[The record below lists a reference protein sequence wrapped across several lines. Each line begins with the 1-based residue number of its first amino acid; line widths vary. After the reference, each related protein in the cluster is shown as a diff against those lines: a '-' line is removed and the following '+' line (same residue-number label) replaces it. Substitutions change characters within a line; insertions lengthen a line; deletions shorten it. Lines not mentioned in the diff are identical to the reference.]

1 MPLLLLVDVSRRVVI
16 VVLYP
21 VIPVL
26 LLVITGPVAV
36 LLPALP
42 PPVADEEIEPEI
54 GVTGMVLVR
63 IPVFVVV
70 LRTVAELVAP
80 ELDKE
85 AVPGVLE
92 GVDPLLVVVVTEGS
106 VDDGGTPYVV
116 NITQNRRKG
125 KGGNTSE

>member
-1 MPLLLLVDVSRRVVI
+1 MVI

-21 VIPVL
+21 VVPVL
-26 LLVITGPVAV
+26 LLVMTGPVAV

-42 PPVADEEIEPEI
+42 PPVADEETEPEM

-63 IPVFVVV
+63 VPLFVVV
-70 LRTVAELVAP
+70 LRIVAELVAP

-92 GVDPLLVVVVTEGS
+92 GVDPLPVEVGTDGS

-116 NITQNRRKG
+116 RLSQNRRKG
-125 KGGNTSE
+125 KRGSTSE